1 MADFTTANLE
11 GANELL
17 NKTLTDALAL
27 KDQLVASHG
36 DDATALLNS
45 LQSKVADLESSLLNM
60 IPELPTVPNVNMQG
74 EFAGLADIDISTPAG
89 LEQYTTQVAN
99 ITSQFGTAMADKG
112 LDIDSL
118 ASKIQTGGDVGD
130 LLPNLQLPDG
140 ESLPIELPANI
151 SLPSV
156 EAVTETI
163 SKTSKDGVSLV
174 TEEIKVSVEESPG
187 YTKVTKTVTKT
198 TTTNPKTVT
207 NTTTKEKL
215 RVSDTGG
222 ETKSWRSSETQEERD
237 KAYREDLLAE
247 YKKNRTILPGFYEDK
262 TYRGVPLPL
271 QRFSDSYIQSLH
283 ERANGYETL
292 ADGKGGVFKH
302 WQDPPERPY
311 LSKGKTLRLFQ
322 SATYDKGIEDGLDE
336 EIAFKDAQ
344 YEGDWDWKKDADGRI
359 YYDRRYKKLKL
370 V

>member
-1 MADFTTANLE
+1 MADFTTADLE

-27 KDQLVASHG
+27 KDQLIASHG
-36 DDATALLNS
+36 ADATALLNS
-45 LQSKVADLESSLLNM
+45 LESKVADLQTSLLSM

-74 EFAGLADIDISTPAG
+74 EFATLVNFDTSTPQG

-118 ASKIQTGGDVGD
+118 ASQIQTGGDVGD

-140 ESLPIELPANI
+140 ETLPIELPANI

-207 NTTTKEKL
+207 NTKTKEKL

-222 ETKSWRSSETQEERD
+222 QTKSWRSSETDEDREKR
-237 KAYREDLLAE
+237 YREDKLAE
-247 YKKNRTILPGFYEDK
+247 YKKIE
-262 TYRGVPLPL
+262 
-271 QRFSDSYIQSLH
+271 QSYQASMKIKHIEEYHYHYKDFQ
-283 ERANGYETL
+283 TVTF
-292 ADGKGGVFKH
+292 KVFMRE
-302 WQDPPERPY
+302 QMDMSCM
-311 LSKGKTLRLFQ
+311 LMAVSIGKTHQR
-322 SATYDKGIEDGLDE
+322 DHIC
-336 EIAFKDAQ
+336 
-344 YEGDWDWKKDADGRI
+344 
-359 YYDRRYKKLKL
+359 LK
-370 V
+370 VRH